1 MTCSWAY
8 RAVLIRTTSLYLL
21 HHFCTHISASICILY
36 FASYRQCLLKLT
48 AACLVLVTSQRTMRK
63 PVYDLSVPPLDDTDM
78 EDTDEEQSSEKSF
91 VVRDKQLQCENGT
104 STDVA
109 LAEVRLQHL
118 TLASNT

>member
-1 MTCSWAY
+1 
-8 RAVLIRTTSLYLL
+8 
-21 HHFCTHISASICILY
+21 
-36 FASYRQCLLKLT
+36 
-48 AACLVLVTSQRTMRK
+48 MRK